1 MAQPLLGI
9 GDVLGQ
15 AGQER
20 RHHETMIFD
29 NRQLQRIESQRRE
42 SPEVERL
49 IAQRTRFLEEHP
61 HLMALQHEIDTLL
74 STTVDPVKRLEILFM
89 VMTERLM
96 ELRSVFGEV
105 VRLADSVV
113 VERRPAPVSRG

>member
-29 NRQLQRIESQRRE
+29 NSSFQRIESQRRE

-49 IAQRTRFLEEHP
+49 IAQRTRFLGRTPPSHGP
-61 HLMALQHEIDTLL
+61 
-74 STTVDPVKRLEILFM
+74 
-89 VMTERLM
+89 
-96 ELRSVFGEV
+96 
-105 VRLADSVV
+105 
-113 VERRPAPVSRG
+113 PARDRIPS

>member
-1 MAQPLLGI
+1 
-9 GDVLGQ
+9 
-15 AGQER
+15 
-20 RHHETMIFD
+20 MIFD
-29 NRQLQRIESQRRE
+29 TRQLQRIESQRRE

-61 HLMALQHEIDTLL
+61 HLMALQNEIDSLL

-105 VRLADSVV
+105 VRLADSVAMGH
-113 VERRPAPVSRG
+113 RPIPSSRG